1 VRGKIEEATAADVL
15 AIADL
20 NVAAYREFARRLG
33 ADAWGA
39 MEKNLR
45 GVARLTGWAKFL
57 VVRTPRALAGRVG
70 YCPPGKSDPTVFE
83 PDWASI
89 VLLAV
94 SPRHRRR
101 GIGRALIR
109 DCIRRARD
117 DRAPAVGLFTS
128 EIMTGAAALYR
139 SLGFQE
145 DRELPPRYGV
155 RYSRLRLELPG

>member
-57 VVRTPRALAGRVG
+57 VVRTPRALAGSVG